1 MPPDPDPVRDL
12 LEVVRR
18 EAYGVG
24 LGAGRKTASNGAFLR
39 GLLVGVLLAVAGIG
53 ACAAQTVPPQ
63 AESHRRD
70 LIRAAQASWGMD
82 APLATL
88 GAQVMVESAF
98 RPTAVSWAGA
108 SGLAQ
113 FMPATAAAV
122 AKQYPALQ
130 PVNVFDPAWSL
141 RAQAYLLRDLVER
154 YRPVGA
160 NTCEAGCYATTAYNG
175 GPRWTDRRIAMSP
188 APTRCIGVTRLLNPG
203 IRPSAQRE
211 NEAYPVKVLLDWEP
225 RFVAAGWGRGLC
237 ESYSRRGR

>member
-1 MPPDPDPVRDL
+1 MQPDPDPVRDL

-24 LGAGRKTASNGAFLR
+24 LGAGARRATGWAFAR
-39 GLLVGVLLAVAGIG
+39 GLLVGALLMAASIG
-53 ACAAQTVPPQ
+53 ACVAQAIPAQ
-63 AESHRRD
+63 AEAHRRD

-98 RPTAVSWAGA
+98 RPAAVSWAGA

-113 FMPATAAAV
+113 MMPATAASLAR
-122 AKQYPALQ
+122 QYPALQ

-141 RAQAYLLRDLVER
+141 RAQAYLMRDLTEM
-154 YRPVGA
+154 YRPAGA
-160 NTCEAGCYATTAYNG
+160 NACEVGCYATTAYNG

-188 APTRCIGVTRLLNPG
+188 APARCIGVTRLINPG
-203 IRPSAQRE
+203 VRPSAQRE